1 MTSRANPQ
9 FRAVC
14 TIVVRAQREPGTLSN
29 ERNTTLY

>member
-14 TIVVRAQREPGTLSN
+14 TIVVRALTQNARAFE
-29 ERNTTLY
+29 